1 MAKRHGD
8 FLSPE
13 RKSFINVAARL
24 VVAGLGA
31 MGLLG
36 VAPIAYQHAMGI
48 ETCPMLGPVPACY
61 VVLLGYLLAAVSVFL
76 RIGLR
81 TPLFIAGWIPVFGL
95 AVMASGLELL
105 GNDVCPRG
113 AYNIPTCFYSLALT
127 TSLIAAFFFERF
139 YRY

>member
-1 MAKRHGD
+1 M
-8 FLSPE
+8 
-13 RKSFINVAARL
+13 
-24 VVAGLGA
+24 AGLGLI
-31 MGLLG
+31 GLLG
-36 VAPIAYQHAMGI
+36 VTPIAYRHAIGI

-61 VVLLGYLLAAVSVFL
+61 VVLLGYSLAAVSVFL
-76 RIGLR
+76 RIGVR

-127 TSLIAAFFFERF
+127 TSLIAAFLFERF
-139 YRY
+139 YRLN